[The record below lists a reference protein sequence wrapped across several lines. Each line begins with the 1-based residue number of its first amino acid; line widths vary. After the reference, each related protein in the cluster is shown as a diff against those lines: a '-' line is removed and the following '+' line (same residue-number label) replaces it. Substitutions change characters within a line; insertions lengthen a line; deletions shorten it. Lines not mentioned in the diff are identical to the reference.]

1 MKADCDATNVSLELS
16 SARALQLGNRY
27 EKIFQTVVV
36 IAKSFNTA
44 VFFLILWKKMHSWQK
59 VYSFVCRTQIGATNC
74 FINFLYFLSYCLD
87 ISHLKILNN

>member
-27 EKIFQTVVV
+27 EKIFQTLVV

-44 VFFLILWKKMHSWQK
+44 VFFLILWKKCTLGKKFTVLCVELKLVQLTVLSTF
-59 VYSFVCRTQIGATNC
+59 YI
-74 FINFLYFLSYCLD
+74 FLA
-87 ISHLKILNN
+87 IV